1 MHYIIGCILLP
12 RSSNLTQA
20 SEEDLILMWAYQTGH
35 QIEWAHLV
43 RYRMYKALWANAP
56 MSYPHLV
63 TLFLHHFNV
72 PLDDEP
78 YVKVKRSFSIGV
90 GVVTSFSYRK
100 DVNG

>member
-1 MHYIIGCILLP
+1 MLWALQIG
-12 RSSNLTQA
+12 R
-20 SEEDLILMWAYQTGH
+20 
-35 QIEWAHLV
+35 QINWAHLV
-43 RYRMYKALWANAP
+43 RYYMHKALRANAP
-56 MSYPHLV
+56 LPYLHLV